1 MSTVPADIAGIGSS
15 EQKLRPTPGFDP
27 LKAGLGPEEYFV
39 LTRID
44 GVQTARQVLLA
55 TGLPTDRGVAILARL
70 RAIGA
75 IMLSTEVAAP
85 PAASAPTL
93 PPSQPRPP
101 APRTMSPTRPPDP
114 NHPGA
119 RMPMG
124 RPQAVQ
130 PQASAVARSAIPNG
144 RALTPAG
151 GTGPVAVPVVRAPI
165 GSAQATAAAANAAA
179 QATASAA
186 NAAASA
192 LLDDRYDLRILNASR
207 EEMNALTE
215 DVELDDRE
223 RRLVLA
229 LRRLVDKNDPHALLG
244 VSGDADAKAI
254 KRGYFKLSKEVHP
267 DRYFGKRLG
276 TFKDRL
282 AFVFEAVTRAHT
294 RLSSADRERAAPGGA
309 RKAEDPQTPGE
320 YAGEVFDRACACEVS
335 GDLVGA
341 GKLFAAAVR
350 IDPQTRYLRRAASC
364 ALAANEPRTAVEY
377 AKKAQAQAPY
387 DPSSARLLA
396 SAFRAAGKLSDA
408 EEVLVMAMA
417 LKSEND
423 VLTAELRHDLAEV
436 RRLLAG

>member
-1 MSTVPADIAGIGSS
+1 MPADIAGIGSS
-15 EQKLRPTPGFDP
+15 EQKLRSTPGFDP

-44 GVQTARQVLLA
+44 GVQTARQILLA
-55 TGLPTDRGVAILARL
+55 TGLPTERGVAILTRL

-75 IMLSTEVAAP
+75 IMLPTEAGPP
-85 PAASAPTL
+85 PAAKAPTL
-93 PPSQPRPP
+93 PPGQPRPP
-101 APRTMSPTRPPDP
+101 APRTMTPTRPPDP
-114 NHPGA
+114 SNPSM
-119 RMPMG
+119 RMP
-124 RPQAVQ
+124 RAPTQ
-130 PQASAVARSAIPNG
+130 PAQPGTPAVARAATPGATG
-144 RALTPAG
+144 RVPTPGVA
-151 GTGPVAVPVVRAPI
+151 PVAVPVPVVRAPI

-179 QATASAA
+179 ASAASAA
-186 NAAASA
+186 NAVASA
-192 LLDDRYDLRILNASR
+192 LLDDRYDLRIPNATR

-215 DVELDDRE
+215 EVDLDDRE

-229 LRRLVDKNDPHALLG
+229 LRRLVEKNDPHALLG

-276 TFKDRL
+276 SFKDRL

-294 RLSSADRERAAPGGA
+294 RLSSADSQRVAQGGA
-309 RKAEDPQTPGE
+309 RKAEEPQTPGE

-377 AKKAQAQAPY
+377 AKKAQTQAPY

-396 SAFRAAGKLSDA
+396 SAFRAAGKLNDA

-423 VLTAELRHDLAEV
+423 VLTTELRYDLAEV